1 MLCYLSATNFTLSSS
16 ELHDCPT
23 RVTVTMDRNKDDVD
37 SPPAKEPFLSALGD
51 RVRELRARRG
61 MTRRVLAQ
69 EAEVSE
75 RHLANLET
83 GQGNASVL
91 LLRQLAQA
99 LGCTIAELVGED
111 AVSSPEWVRIQRLL
125 KGRDET
131 SLQRARAALADALG
145 AGAPDPQRHR
155 RIALIGLRGA
165 GKSTLGRMLADDLSL
180 PFVELNRIIERLAGC
195 DVREIHAL
203 YGAAAY
209 RRYELRAL
217 EEAIGSHPNAVIA
230 TGGGI
235 VAEPAT
241 FELLLSRCY
250 TVWLRA
256 TPEEHMKRVIAQGD
270 LRPMAGNAEAMADL
284 KRILAGREALYA
296 KADRTFDT
304 AGKTLAESYL
314 ALRTAIMRVVAD
326 ESRHEAA

>member
-1 MLCYLSATNFTLSSS
+1 MSPNDAEPAAL
-16 ELHDCPT
+16 
-23 RVTVTMDRNKDDVD
+23 KD
-37 SPPAKEPFLSALGD
+37 PFLAALGE
-51 RVRELRARRG
+51 RVRMLRARRG
-61 MTRRVLAQ
+61 MTRRVLAL
-69 EAEVSE
+69 AAAVSE

-99 LGCTIAELVGED
+99 LECGIAELVGED
-111 AVSSPEWVRIQRLL
+111 SAASPEWSRIRQLL
-125 KGRDET
+125 QGHDEAA
-131 SLQRARAALADALG
+131 LGRARQVLAEALG
-145 AGAPDPQRHR
+145 AHAPDPLRYR

-165 GKSTLGRMLADDLSL
+165 GKSTLGRMLADDLAV

-195 DVREIHAL
+195 AVREIHAL

-217 EEAIGSHPNAVIA
+217 EEAVATPGSAVIA

-241 FELLLSRCY
+241 LELLLARCY

-284 KRILAGREALYA
+284 KRILAGREASYA
-296 KADRTFDT
+296 QADLTFDT

-314 ALRTAIMRVVAD
+314 ELRAAVVPVA
-326 ESRHEAA
+326 RNAPQPAAA